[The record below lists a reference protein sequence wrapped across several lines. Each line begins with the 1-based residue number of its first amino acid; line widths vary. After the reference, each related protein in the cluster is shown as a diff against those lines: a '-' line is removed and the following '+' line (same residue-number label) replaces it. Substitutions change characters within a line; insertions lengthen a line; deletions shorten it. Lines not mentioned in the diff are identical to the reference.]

1 METNAKRGAGMLM
14 KRRDVLRRY
23 RNLRA
28 ICTRHHTAAVKFL
41 AQSAI
46 MESARRLGLT
56 AGQALI
62 TDSTEELTLVFDLAI
77 YTAKQGRT
85 RAIDRYAKAAQLPAG
100 SDEMQMLEAMRRA
113 RFSIWRIE
121 RRHDTFG
128 LVVAD
133 QLRQA
138 ETWLVDEGLA
148 ATARH
153 GMCFA
158 GRLCEVGQFAVTN
171 GVMVPV
177 HGPMIEQ
184 VLTDNLASC
193 RVGQPQVGDEP
204 RFAAAIY
211 RAALDDGI
219 MHRVAFN

>member
-1 METNAKRGAGMLM
+1 MLM

-28 ICTRHHTAAVKFL
+28 ICTRHHSAAVKFL
-41 AQSAI
+41 AQPAI

-56 AGQALI
+56 AGQVLI
-62 TDSTEELTLVFDLAI
+62 VDSADELTLVFDLAI
-77 YTAKQGRT
+77 YTAKEGRT
-85 RAIDRYAKAAQLPAG
+85 RAIDRYAKAAQLPAE
-100 SDEMQMLEAMRRA
+100 SDEMRMLEAMCRA

-121 RRHDTFG
+121 RRHDICG
-128 LVVAD
+128 LVVTD
-133 QLRQA
+133 QLQQA
-138 ETWLVDEGLA
+138 ETWLVDEALA

-158 GRLCEVGQFAVTN
+158 GRLCNAGQFAITN

-184 VLTDNLASC
+184 VLTGNLASC
-193 RVGQPQVGDEP
+193 RVGPQPVGDEP

-211 RAALDDGI
+211 RAAIDDGI

>member
-1 METNAKRGAGMLM
+1 MLM

-28 ICTRHHTAAVKFL
+28 ICTRHHSAALKFL
-41 AQSAI
+41 AQPAI
-46 MESARRLGLT
+46 LESARRLRLT
-56 AGQALI
+56 AGQMLI
-62 TDSTEELTLVFDLAI
+62 ADSTEELTLVFDLAI
-77 YTAKQGRT
+77 YTAKEGRT
-85 RAIDRYAKAAQLPAG
+85 RAIDRYAKAAQLPSG
-100 SDEMQMLEAMRRA
+100 SDEMQMLEAMCRA

-121 RRHDTFG
+121 RRHDTYG
-128 LVVAD
+128 LVVVD

-153 GMCFA
+153 GMSFA
-158 GRLCEVGQFAVTN
+158 GRLCEMDHFAVTN
-171 GVMVPV
+171 GVVVPV

-184 VLTDNLASC
+184 VLTETLAAC
-193 RVGQPQVGDEP
+193 RGGPQRVGDET
-204 RFAAAIY
+204 RFVTAIY

-219 MHRVAFN
+219 MQRVAFD

>member
-1 METNAKRGAGMLM
+1 MLM

-28 ICTRHHTAAVKFL
+28 ICTRHHSAAIKFL
-41 AQSAI
+41 AQPAI

-56 AGQALI
+56 AGQVLI
-62 TDSTEELTLVFDLAI
+62 VDSTDELTLVFDLAI
-77 YTAKQGRT
+77 YTAKEGRT

-100 SDEMQMLEAMRRA
+100 SDEMRMLEAMCRA

-121 RRHDTFG
+121 RRHDICG
-128 LVVAD
+128 LVVTD
-133 QLRQA
+133 QLQQA
-138 ETWLVDEGLA
+138 ETWLVDEALA

-158 GRLCEVGQFAVTN
+158 GRLCNAGQFAITN

-184 VLTDNLASC
+184 VLTGNLASC
-193 RVGQPQVGDEP
+193 RVGPQPVGDEP

-211 RAALDDGI
+211 RAAIDDGI

>member
-1 METNAKRGAGMLM
+1 MLM

-28 ICTRHHTAAVKFL
+28 ICTRHHTEAVKFL
-41 AQSAI
+41 AQPAI
-46 MESARRLGLT
+46 MKSARRLGLT
-56 AGQALI
+56 AGHVLI
-62 TDSTEELTLVFDLAI
+62 ADSTEELTLVFDLAI
-77 YTAKQGRT
+77 YTAKEGRT
-85 RAIDRYAKAAQLPAG
+85 RAIDRYVKAAKLPAG
-100 SDEMQMLEAMRRA
+100 SDEMRMLEAMCRA

-121 RRHDTFG
+121 RRHDICG
-128 LVVAD
+128 LVVTD
-133 QLRQA
+133 QLQQA
-138 ETWLVDEGLA
+138 ETWLVDEALA

-158 GRLCEVGQFAVTN
+158 GRLSEVGQFAITN

-177 HGPMIEQ
+177 HGPIIEQ
-184 VLTDNLASC
+184 VLADTLASC
-193 RVGQPQVGDEP
+193 RVGPQRVGDEP

-211 RAALDDGI
+211 RAAIDDGI

>member
-1 METNAKRGAGMLM
+1 MLM
-14 KRRDVLRRY
+14 KRKEVLRRY

-41 AQSAI
+41 AQIAI

-56 AGQALI
+56 AGHVLI
-62 TDSTEELTLVFDLAI
+62 ADSTEELTLVFDLAI
-77 YTAKQGRT
+77 YTAREGRT
-85 RAIDRYAKAAQLPAG
+85 RAIDRCAKAAQLPAG
-100 SDEMQMLEAMRRA
+100 SHEMQMLEAMCRA

-121 RRHDTFG
+121 RRHDTCG
-128 LVVAD
+128 LVVTD

-148 ATARH
+148 ATARD

-158 GRLCEVGQFAVTN
+158 SRLCEVGQFAITN

-177 HGPMIEQ
+177 HGPMIEE
-184 VLTDNLASC
+184 VLTDTLASC
-193 RVGQPQVGDEP
+193 RLDPQRVGDEP

-219 MHRVAFN
+219 MQRVAFN

>member
-1 METNAKRGAGMLM
+1 MLM

-28 ICTRHHTAAVKFL
+28 ICTRHHAAAVKFL
-41 AQSAI
+41 AQPAI

-56 AGQALI
+56 AGQVLI
-62 TDSTEELTLVFDLAI
+62 ADSTDELTLVFDLAI
-77 YTAKQGRT
+77 YTAKEGRT

-100 SDEMQMLEAMRRA
+100 SDETRMLEAMCCA

-121 RRHDTFG
+121 RRHDTCG
-128 LVVAD
+128 LVVTD

-158 GRLCEVGQFAVTN
+158 SRLCEVGQFAITN

-184 VLTDNLASC
+184 VLADTLASC
-193 RVGQPQVGDEP
+193 RVGPLRVGDEP

-211 RAALDDGI
+211 RAAIDDGL

>member
-1 METNAKRGAGMLM
+1 MLM

-28 ICTRHHTAAVKFL
+28 ICTRHHSAAVKFL
-41 AQSAI
+41 AQPAI

-56 AGQALI
+56 AGQVLI
-62 TDSTEELTLVFDLAI
+62 VDSTDELTLVFDLAI
-77 YTAKQGRT
+77 YTAKEGRT

-100 SDEMQMLEAMRRA
+100 SDEMRMLEAMCRA

-121 RRHDTFG
+121 RRHDICG
-128 LVVAD
+128 LVVTD
-133 QLRQA
+133 QLEQA
-138 ETWLVDEGLA
+138 ETWLVDEALA
-148 ATARH
+148 ATARR

-158 GRLCEVGQFAVTN
+158 GRLCEVGQFAITN

-184 VLTDNLASC
+184 VLADTLASG
-193 RVGQPQVGDEP
+193 RVGPQRVGDEP

-211 RAALDDGI
+211 RAALDAGVMDD
-219 MHRVAFN
+219 VVFN

>member
-1 METNAKRGAGMLM
+1 MLM
-14 KRRDVLRRY
+14 KRKEVLRRY

-41 AQSAI
+41 AQPAI

-56 AGQALI
+56 AGHVLI
-62 TDSTEELTLVFDLAI
+62 ADSTEELTLVFDLAI
-77 YTAKQGRT
+77 YTAKEGRT

-100 SDEMQMLEAMRRA
+100 SDEMRMLEAMCRA

-121 RRHDTFG
+121 RRHDICG
-128 LVVAD
+128 LVVTD
-133 QLRQA
+133 QLQQA
-138 ETWLVDEGLA
+138 ETWLVDESLA
-148 ATARH
+148 AAARH

-158 GRLCEVGQFAVTN
+158 GRLCEVGQFAITN

-184 VLTDNLASC
+184 VLADTLASC
-193 RVGQPQVGDEP
+193 RVGPQRVGDEP

-211 RAALDDGI
+211 RAAIDDGI
-219 MHRVAFN
+219 MQRVAFN

>member
-1 METNAKRGAGMLM
+1 MLM

-28 ICTRHHTAAVKFL
+28 ICTRHHSAAVKFL
-41 AQSAI
+41 AQPAI

-56 AGQALI
+56 AGQVLI
-62 TDSTEELTLVFDLAI
+62 VDSADELTLVFDLAI
-77 YTAKQGRT
+77 YTAKEGRT
-85 RAIDRYAKAAQLPAG
+85 RAIDRYAKAAQLPAE
-100 SDEMQMLEAMRRA
+100 SDEMRMLEAMCRA

-121 RRHDTFG
+121 CRHDICG
-128 LVVAD
+128 LVVTD
-133 QLRQA
+133 QLQQA
-138 ETWLVDEGLA
+138 ETWLVDEALA

-158 GRLCEVGQFAVTN
+158 GRLCNAGQFAITN

-184 VLTDNLASC
+184 VLTGNLASC
-193 RVGQPQVGDEP
+193 HVGPQPVGDEP

-211 RAALDDGI
+211 RAAIDDGI

>member
-1 METNAKRGAGMLM
+1 MLM

-28 ICTRHHTAAVKFL
+28 ICTRHHSAAIKFL
-41 AQSAI
+41 AQPAI

-56 AGQALI
+56 AGQVLI
-62 TDSTEELTLVFDLAI
+62 VDSADELTLVFDLAI
-77 YTAKQGRT
+77 YTAKEGRT

-100 SDEMQMLEAMRRA
+100 SDEMRMLEAMCRA

-121 RRHDTFG
+121 RRHDICG
-128 LVVAD
+128 LVVTD
-133 QLRQA
+133 QLQQA
-138 ETWLVDEGLA
+138 ETWLVDEALA

-158 GRLCEVGQFAVTN
+158 GRLCNAGQFAITN

-184 VLTDNLASC
+184 VLTGNLASC
-193 RVGQPQVGDEP
+193 RVGPQPVGDEP

-211 RAALDDGI
+211 RAAIDDGI